1 MNFQYF
7 VSVLFNYFLT
17 ENLRE
22 VSKGVEVA
30 EKLYLAISRELYSGD
45 LPDSGHE
52 MIINLISIISTRIIS
67 RYLQKMYS

>member
-7 VSVLFNYFLT
+7 VSVLFDYFLA

-30 EKLYLAISRELYSGD
+30 EKLSLAISRGLYSED

-52 MIINLISIISTRIIS
+52 MIINLISIISTRVIS